1 MNGTYLADCLLSAK
15 GGRNTFFIL
24 AASYSIL
31 INSINF
37 FIYMM
42 LHTKKNLLLLTH
54 MMLYHQGFA
63 SWMKSSAS
71 STFNNLATFL
81 SDSQDEPVSV
91 VVLKTLSKS
100 QATLKK
106 IDGTSYEFY
115 QRSHNKE
122 INKSVTGRAERTA
135 GRVGACADA
144 LFACE
149 LLDLAFDYQ
158 QNDGK
163 EDQYAQRNVIL
174 NTTISDPL
182 PINVVV
188 IFEQNY
194 RGAAGVNHGGING
207 LTSQSKLDNH
217 HSPITEKPRGRYL
230 IILNDLNED
239 DMVQSLQILDNV
251 PSFFQL
257 SLGLVSDEI
266 ACVNSLMWKTAAA
279 LLNVLQSKNIFKKVP
294 NNDNVCELEQKFAQN
309 KDGENRE
316 NFNMLQ
322 PAIHL
327 VGRSLA
333 GGVAALAS
341 IMLDGTIPYPKTAA
355 KQRKR
360 KRRKL
365 GKNQS
370 SESSK
375 DQADLKETLHGVGK
389 LRTSCV
395 TLGAPPSISANI
407 GASYITSI
415 IHGDD
420 IICRSTRDSLDRL
433 RHRVNRLQ
441 EGNILTKQVGWMTDA
456 ISLTVSSLQS
466 HAHGSEGEEGKL
478 SIPGKAYLIR
488 PRRMKG
494 GVSSVHEI
502 GNRGGREALR
512 GAMLWQLND
521 ILLSNSM
528 WEHHSL
534 ESYIYGLNRVEL
546 RKFTDSEVEEDEF

>member
-1 MNGTYLADCLLSAK
+1 MLS
-15 GGRNTFFIL
+15 
-24 AASYSIL
+24 
-31 INSINF
+31 
-37 FIYMM
+37 
-42 LHTKKNLLLLTH
+42 TKKFLFFWTF
-54 MMLYHQGFA
+54 MLYHQGFA
-63 SWMKSSAS
+63 SRTKSSAPS
-71 STFNNLATFL
+71 AYNNLATFL
-81 SDSQDEPVSV
+81 SDVQDEPVSAV
-91 VVLKTLSKS
+91 ELKTLSKS

-122 INKSVTGRAERTA
+122 INESVTGRAERTA

-158 QNDGK
+158 QNDR
-163 EDQYAQRNVIL
+163 EDDEYAQRNVIL
-174 NTTISDPL
+174 NTTISHPL
-182 PINVVV
+182 PISVVV

-194 RGAAGVNHGGING
+194 SGGAGVNHGGING
-207 LTSQSKLDNH
+207 LTSQLKLDNH
-217 HSPITEKPRGRYL
+217 HGPIPEKPRGRYL
-230 IILNDLNED
+230 IILNDLNQD
-239 DMVQSLQILDNV
+239 DMVQSLQVLDNR

-257 SLGLVSDEI
+257 SLGLVSDEV

-279 LLNVLQSKNIFKKVP
+279 ILDVLQSENIFKKVP
-294 NNDNVCELEQKFAQN
+294 NSDDVRETKQKVTVTLN
-309 KDGENRE
+309 EDSENHE
-316 NFNMLQ
+316 HSTTLQ

-341 IMLDGTIPYPKTAA
+341 IMLDGTIPYPKAAA
-355 KQRKR
+355 KKRKR
-360 KRRKL
+360 KRRKSE
-365 GKNQS
+365 NNES
-370 SESSK
+370 NESSK
-375 DQADLKETLHGVGK
+375 DKLDLKESLHGAGK

-407 GASYITSI
+407 KASYITSI

-433 RHRVNRLQ
+433 RQRVKRLQ
-441 EGNILTKQVGWMTDA
+441 KGNVLTKQVGWMTDA
-456 ISLTVSSLQS
+456 LSLTVSNLQS
-466 HAHGSEGEEGKL
+466 HAHGSEGEEAKL

-521 ILLSNSM
+521 VLLSNSM
-528 WEHHSL
+528 WKHHSL

-546 RKFTDSEVEEDEF
+546 RKFTDSEDEEDES